1 MKTDNIEN
9 YFHSLGKYVVKQ
21 SRTMLTK
28 AKKNVSKDL
37 YNSISYKII
46 YNDDQ
51 LSLQFYMADY
61 GAFVDK
67 GVSGKKEIQEYITW
81 DERKVASPFQYST
94 KGPPIDILS
103 KWIKKRGIKPKGT
116 GRGRSKSY
124 TSKSGKKVKGTGQ
137 YISGLAYLI
146 SRSIKRDGIKSLSFF
161 QRPLGLGLK
170 RLPEDLLGAIKEDII
185 NTFDSEIKTQI
196 IY

>member
-1 MKTDNIEN
+1 MKTENIEN

-81 DERKVASPFQYST
+81 DERKVASTFQYST

-103 KWIKKRGIKPKGT
+103 KWIKKRGIKPTGT
-116 GRGRSKSY
+116 GRGRSKD
-124 TSKSGKKVKGTGQ
+124 TGQ

-161 QRPLGLGLK
+161 HKPLGLGLK
-170 RLPEDLLGAIKEDII
+170 QFGKDLLDNVAEDIL
-185 NTFDSEIKTQI
+185 NTLNKESITQVS
-196 IY
+196 